1 MSEYFGNYN
10 RPKEEIKEIKKFI
23 SIFNKSKIEYKLKKY
38 EIALSGFIS
47 SYEIVIEIFDTLPKV
62 VTLNFIIKI
71 LFKKKKYNECYS
83 YIENIKQFIPYLID
97 ERKESYIKYYPKIFI
112 YEFILDFIHE
122 KLDKSISHI
131 TDFITYLKNDE
142 ILTLEEKVNFF
153 FNFLKSFIKLG
164 DITHS
169 KNFLFFKEQY
179 FSIIIDEKIKKK
191 SKTDTTSDKTE
202 KKISHGFVNYYKSF
216 MNFKL
221 KDTIFEKLDNL
232 YYSYKYGLYN
242 DKVISFLNKNIETYV
257 QSGEKNTL
265 VNNLENYLLITK
277 TDLKKK
283 FNMNMHQLI
292 YEQKIRI
299 KCFNSVFLNIVGAFN
314 KIFKNYYA
322 NNEVILNPLK
332 NSKSMNY
339 ILTKKDIIS
348 MEQKILNKK
357 KILKQ
362 DIVSRNLNEKLKKVI
377 NKKFTLANFN
387 KDIKVP
393 PLISI
398 RLKSNKKKIINKPL
412 FFSNTK
418 YKTIFCRSY
427 RVSKVLNT
435 RSYISNISQD
445 GNDNKK
451 NNNIT
456 FLNNIDKKESL
467 LKQRNVHYN
476 ELLYRRF
483 NYFILSKFA
492 EIYETFFYQINRKNN
507 ISNNNKKNFYIFED
521 NLLDLHI
528 ANLIKENN
536 LCIINGDINPDCFH
550 NSCFIFKKFMLIKN
564 FYLFGLCESK
574 GKSNEQIS
582 KMLSVLFPTYLNYL
596 IIRYLLSK
604 ENKDFE
610 ALILHLFKFEEL
622 AKNIKNKF
630 LLSYLNEKF
639 KINFRNMYS
648 ISGDINLVSNFFYES
663 FFYIIKEFVQKYKYA
678 VIQSNLSLCS
688 IVIIGKI
695 LYLINIGNNSQ
706 AFICYKNSNYNPNE
720 HWAYRAFSSIKI
732 NKLIKTISLVNNNDI
747 NTTKEIS
754 KENNNESFIFKL
766 SNNESLILDSYKIK
780 KGIFFEQ
787 QVIKYDINSND
798 KFIIIASFGF
808 WKYMNIDET
817 INIIGDYYYNDMT
830 SEQVAKLITEIAQN
844 KCFEEKKR
852 NNNTYNELGYN
863 EYDDI
868 SCIIIYLNSEL

>member
-23 SIFNKSKIEYKLKKY
+23 NLFNKSKKEYNLKKY
-38 EIALSGFIS
+38 EMALSGFIS

-71 LFKKKKYNECYS
+71 LLRKGKYNECYS
-83 YIENIKQFIPYLID
+83 YIENIKQCIPYLIQ
-97 ERKESYIKYYPKIFI
+97 ERKEYYIKYYPKIFL

-122 KLDKSISHI
+122 KLDQSILHI
-131 TDFITYLKNDE
+131 TDFITYLKNDN

-153 FNFLKSFIKLG
+153 FNFLKNFIKLG
-164 DITHS
+164 ENTHS
-169 KNFLFFKEQY
+169 RNFLFFKEQY
-179 FSIIIDEKIKKK
+179 FSMVIEEKIKKK
-191 SKTDTTSDKTE
+191 SDTISAKGE

-242 DKVISFLNKNIETYV
+242 DKIINFLNRNMEIYV
-257 QSGEKNTL
+257 QSGEKNKL
-265 VNNLENYLLITK
+265 INNLENYLLITK

-283 FNMNMHQLI
+283 FNMNMNQLI

-299 KCFNSVFLNIVGAFN
+299 KCFNSVFLNMVGAFN
-314 KIFKNYYA
+314 KIFKKYYA
-322 NNEVILNPLK
+322 SNEVILNPLK
-332 NSKSMNY
+332 NSNSMSY
-339 ILTKKDIIS
+339 ILTKKDILS
-348 MEQKILNKK
+348 MEEKIINKK
-357 KILKQ
+357 KIIKQ
-362 DIVSRNLNEKLKKVI
+362 DIISRNLNEKLKKVI
-377 NKKFTLANFN
+377 NKNFTLANFK

-393 PLISI
+393 PLVSI

-445 GNDNKK
+445 VNDDKK
-451 NNNIT
+451 NNIP
-456 FLNNIDKKESL
+456 FINNINKKEAL
-467 LKQRNVHYN
+467 LKKKNAHYN

-492 EIYETFFYQINRKNN
+492 EIYETFFYQINKKKN
-507 ISNNNKKNFYIFED
+507 INNNKKTFYIFED

-528 ANLIKENN
+528 ANLIKENS
-536 LCIINGDINPDCFH
+536 LYIINGDINPDCFH

-582 KMLSVLFPTYLNYL
+582 KMLSILFPTYLNYL
-596 IIRYLLSK
+596 IIEYLLSK

-678 VIQSNLSLCS
+678 VVQSNLSLCS

-706 AFICYKNSNYNPNE
+706 AFICYKNSNYNPDE
-720 HWAYRAFSSIKI
+720 HWAYRSFSSIKI

-747 NTTKEIS
+747 NASKEIS

-766 SNNESLILDSYKIK
+766 SNNESLILDSTKIK

-787 QVIKYDINSND
+787 QVIRYDINSND
-798 KFIIIASFGF
+798 RFIIIASDGF

-830 SEQVAKLITEIAQN
+830 SEQVAKLVTEIAQD

-852 NNNTYNELGYN
+852 NNNTYNELGSN

-868 SCIIIYLNSEL
+868 SCIIIYLNS